1 MPMFKDFSTEN
12 EALAAVKRMKQKFSE
27 EFVGVISPLPAKK
40 HELSADDYGL
50 PKKNVIFTKQKG
62 NYQLKLLN
70 WGFTETQILALEEVF
85 KKGHL
90 IVVIKEKNLKR
101 N

>member
-40 HELSADDYGL
+40 
-50 PKKNVIFTKQKG
+50 T
-62 NYQLKLLN
+62 
-70 WGFTETQILALEEVF
+70 
-85 KKGHL
+85 
-90 IVVIKEKNLKR
+90 
-101 N
+101 